1 MIEKMEGFVK
11 VVEFSIRDEAGHKV
25 CSDWKS
31 YQRYLVLKDCG
42 FDLAQVEAK
51 VRSLY
56 KRGTKISEVMK
67 PYRDAYE
74 KLVMGGNNGF
84 FSGLTA
90 IYDESA
96 MFSFSL

>member
-1 MIEKMEGFVK
+1 MKPATVLTSAANPIKEFIEEAV
-11 VVEFSIRDEAGHKV
+11 RDDAGYRE

-56 KRGTKISEVMK
+56 KRGTKISDVIK
-67 PYRDAYE
+67 PYRDAY
-74 KLVMGGNNGF
+74 KKWGMGGNDGL
-84 FSGLTA
+84 FSGLMT
-90 IYDESA
+90 
-96 MFSFSL
+96 MLG